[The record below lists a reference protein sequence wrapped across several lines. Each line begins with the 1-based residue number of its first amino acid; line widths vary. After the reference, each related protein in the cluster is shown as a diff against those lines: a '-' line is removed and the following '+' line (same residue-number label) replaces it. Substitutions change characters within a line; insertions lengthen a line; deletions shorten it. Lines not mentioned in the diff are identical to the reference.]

1 MLKVTEL
8 AAGYGD
14 IVAVRGLSFTVE
26 KGEILGL
33 LGPNGAGKTS
43 TLMALAGLVE
53 LKAGTIEIDGVDIS
67 ALPVEKRIGHGMAL
81 VPEGRRVFPDLSVR
95 ENLMVGGH
103 SASARVLGEG
113 IAHVFAMFPRLEER
127 AGQLAGSL
135 SGGEQQMLAIGRA
148 LVSRPA
154 IVLVDELSLGLMPK
168 VVDECYAVLQ
178 AMRTEG
184 IAIVLVEQNTSRA
197 LDVADTLCILEAGNV
212 SWRGTA
218 AAARGDPALIET
230 LLVQG

>member
-1 MLKVTEL
+1 MLKVTGL
-8 AAGYGD
+8 TAGYGD
-14 IVAVRGLSFTVE
+14 IVAVRELSFTVE
-26 KGEILGL
+26 KGEIMGL

-43 TLMALAGLVE
+43 TLMALAGLVTLE
-53 LKAGTIEIDGVDIS
+53 AGTIEIDGVDIT

-103 SASARVLGEG
+103 STSRQVLDEG
-113 IAHVFAMFPRLEER
+113 IAHTFSMFPRLEER
-127 AGQLAGSL
+127 AEQLAGSL

-168 VVDECYAVLQ
+168 VVDECYVVLQ
-178 AMRTEG
+178 AMRAEG

-197 LDVADTLCILEAGNV
+197 LEVSDTLCILEAGNV

-218 AAARGDPALIET
+218 AAARADPALVET
-230 LLVQG
+230 LLGQG